1 MARVVAALAALASR
15 GGATHP
21 WRHAEALD
29 RELRNATKA
38 AHLQQIDF
46 GDVVDRELVGA
57 VRVVHTLH
65 ARTRYFSVLDVGGSP
80 LGTAPG
86 ELWTFAR
93 DGAQPDSCHSA
104 PCDALLWAGG
114 SAEGRLLGGGEPRV
128 VVDEADDGVAH
139 NFGVLLTDDGTLLGG
154 GGLFRLAADERLNG
168 SRGKDLYGASLALHG
183 PNENYRGLEFF
194 AAADRR
200 TALEPTAAWAKVPG
214 STISGGH
221 PGCVERRPTFGGLC
235 EFDGRV
241 SLVER
246 RGEVLAYA
254 RANTNAAGGGRGVQV
269 ARAADLFGG
278 SGWGPFELATFQGL
292 GDPSRANVYFAAVA
306 RNPVDGASLLGLF
319 PTVLPSGASFVALA
333 FSCDGARFSALAPL
347 LNGTRGARLGRA
359 PDQPV
364 DGVVRRGDTVFFYVH
379 RDVPGIAKHTAS
391 RPWTRSRVVSLA
403 ASAAVLA
410 ARTRRATAGLPGC

>member
-38 AHLQQIDF
+38 AHLQQIDL

-65 ARTRYFSVLDVGGSP
+65 ARTRYFSLPQRALRRAP
-80 LGTAPG
+80 LG
-86 ELWTFAR
+86 R
-93 DGAQPDSCHSA
+93 R
-104 PCDALLWAGG
+104 

-128 VVDEADDGVAH
+128 VVGEADDGVAH
-139 NFGVLLTDDGTLLGG
+139 NFGVLLTDGGTLLGG

-168 SRGKDLYGASLALHG
+168 SRGRDLYGDSLTLHG

-194 AAADRR
+194 AAADRW
-200 TALEPTAAWAKVPG
+200 TALRPTAAWAKVPG

-221 PGCVERRPTFGGLC
+221 PGCVERRATFGGLC

-246 RGEVLAYA
+246 RGGEVLAYA

-292 GDPSRANVYFAAVA
+292 DDPSRANVYFAAVA

-347 LNGTRGARLGRA
+347 LNGTRARGSAAL
-359 PDQPV
+359 DQPV
-364 DGVVRRGDTVFFYVH
+364 SGVVRRGDTVFFYVH

-403 ASAAVLA
+403 ASAAFWRRGRG
-410 ARTRRATAGLPGC
+410 ARWAPGANFVAYSSRSAPRRWLFPGC